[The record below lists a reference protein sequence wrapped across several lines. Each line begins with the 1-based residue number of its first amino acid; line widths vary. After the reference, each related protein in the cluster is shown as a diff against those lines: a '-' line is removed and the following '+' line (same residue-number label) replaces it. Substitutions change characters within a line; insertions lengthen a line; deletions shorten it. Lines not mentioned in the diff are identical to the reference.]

1 MAATVST
8 WERSVTLMY
17 PHSRR
22 VIAAVAVA
30 GLVVALGACSKSKS
44 SSGGGSTASAPGVT
58 ATTVTV
64 GTHQPLTGPAAP
76 GYSKISAATKAYF
89 AYLNAKGGINGRT
102 IVYKIM
108 DDGYNPAT
116 TQTDVRQ
123 LVLNDK
129 VFAILNGL
137 GTPTH
142 TGVLDFLKTNNVPDL
157 FVASGSRSWNQPTKY
172 PDTFGFQ
179 PDYTIEG
186 KIIGTYLKANNAG
199 QKICFFGQGDDFGSD
214 ELAGL
219 TQILGAAGLTSK
231 QTYNVL
237 NQNVGPQ
244 MGALKA
250 AGCQVVVAATI
261 PGFTAL
267 ALGTSF
273 QVGFHAQWV
282 VSNVGADYAT
292 VAGLLTAKGAPL
304 LEGVITDGYLP
315 AASDASDAWVTQWK
329 QINQQYNGNAPW
341 DGNVEYGMAVG
352 YMFAQA
358 LLRAGKNP
366 TRASILKAV
375 EQGNFTGPGIVP
387 VAFSATNHSGYSGVR
402 MAKISSQAAAYFGP
416 TYTTDSTTGPV
427 VPYSGGET
435 TPPANLIPTS

>member
-1 MAATVST
+1 
-8 WERSVTLMY
+8 MY
-17 PHSRR
+17 RNSRR
-22 VIAAVAVA
+22 VVALVAVVGVIA
-30 GLVVALGACSKSKS
+30 ALGACSKSKT
-44 SSGGGSTASAPGVT
+44 SGGGSAGAAVPGVT

-64 GTHQPLTGPAAP
+64 GSHQPLTGPAAP
-76 GYSKISAATKAYF
+76 GYSKISPATKAYF
-89 AYLNAKGGINGRT
+89 DYVNANGGVNGRT
-102 IVYKIM
+102 IVYKVL

-123 LVLNDK
+123 LVLDDK

-157 FVASGSRSWNQPTKY
+157 FVASGSSTWNQPTKY

-186 KIIGTYLKANNAG
+186 KVLGTYLKTNMASS
-199 QKICFFGQGDDFGSD
+199 KVCFFGQGDDFGTD

-219 TQILGAAGLTSK
+219 TQILGASGIVSSQK
-231 QTYNVL
+231 YDVS

-250 AGCQVVVAATI
+250 AGCQVVVSATI

-267 ALGTSF
+267 ALGTSAAI
-273 QVGFHAQWV
+273 GFRAQWV

-304 LEGVITDGYLP
+304 LEGVLTDNYLP
-315 AASDASDAWVTQWK
+315 AASATSDPWITLFQK
-329 QINQQYNGNAPW
+329 INAQYNNNAPW

-352 YMFAQA
+352 YTFVQA
-358 LLRAGKNP
+358 LVAAGKNP
-366 TRASILKAV
+366 TRASLLAAV
-375 EQGNFTGPGIVP
+375 EKGGLTGPGIVP
-387 VAFSATNHSGYSGVR
+387 FAFSSSNHSGYSGVR
-402 MAKISSQAAAYFGP
+402 LVKVTGGVGNYFGS
-416 TYTTDSTTGPV
+416 TYTTDDGSSTPV
-427 VPYSGGET
+427 AVYSGAEG
-435 TPPANLIPTS
+435 TPPANGVPTG